1 MKTEWDL
8 DVNVVTFVLSDE
20 SIDRQHDAF
29 PVILDLDRNGGVV
42 EIEVVL
48 PAPLD
53 DLQRIIASTNID
65 PTNIDAIINTVGY
78 GNMRALMFGTPTI
91 PQSPYVADP
100 NEVTV
105 REFQVA

>member
-8 DVNVVTFVLSDE
+8 DVNVVTFVLSDRA
-20 SIDRQHDAF
+20 IDRQHDEF
-29 PVILDLDRNGGVV
+29 PVIFDLDENGYVV

-48 PAPLD
+48 PIQVD
-53 DLQRIIASTNID
+53 ELQRILNSKNVDEITTNSILY
-65 PTNIDAIINTVGY
+65 TVSF

-100 NEVTV
+100 NEMTL